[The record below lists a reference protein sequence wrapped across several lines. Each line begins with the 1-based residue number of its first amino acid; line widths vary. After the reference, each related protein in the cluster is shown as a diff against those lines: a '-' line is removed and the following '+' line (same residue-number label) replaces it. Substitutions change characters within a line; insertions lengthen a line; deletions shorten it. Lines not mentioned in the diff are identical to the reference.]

1 MNIEWKNIF
10 PVKNTPTGF
19 SKIIPP
25 LHKSSEIRYSYR
37 MKNKSLTFLLALTF
51 LVLFSGSVFGEEPE
65 KKVVPVKMLENFE
78 EYSGEFTDTIL
89 YEGKLRTAE

>member
-1 MNIEWKNIF
+1 
-10 PVKNTPTGF
+10 
-19 SKIIPP
+19 
-25 LHKSSEIRYSYR
+25 